1 MSITIP
7 ETTTT
12 SPDDDQSYGAG
23 YFDGE
28 LDAIAK
34 LPSALAHSRAAMAD
48 EHDEDWA
55 QGYIDGYQAQIQA
68 THTLAQEAS
77 R

>member
-1 MSITIP
+1 MSILTLP
-7 ETTTT
+7 LATTEP
-12 SPDDDQSYGAG
+12 SDDSYGAG

-34 LPSALAHSRAAMAD
+34 LPSALAHARAAMAD
-48 EHDEDWA
+48 PHDPDWA
-55 QGYIDGYQAQIQA
+55 QGYIDGYQTQIQA